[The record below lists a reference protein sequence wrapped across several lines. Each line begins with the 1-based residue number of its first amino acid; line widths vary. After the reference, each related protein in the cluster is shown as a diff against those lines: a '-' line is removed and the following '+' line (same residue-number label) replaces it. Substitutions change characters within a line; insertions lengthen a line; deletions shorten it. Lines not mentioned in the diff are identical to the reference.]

1 MKGIVLAGGS
11 GSRLYPITIA
21 TSKQLI
27 AVYNKPLIYYP
38 LSVLMLAGIRE
49 VLIVSTPEDQDRF
62 VRLLGDGSRIGMSF
76 SYAAQPRP
84 EGLAQA
90 FIIGREFVGQRRCAL
105 VLGDNMFYGTGLTPM
120 LHRAMGRAAGCTVF
134 AYLVNDPERYGVVE
148 FDDDGKPVGIVEK
161 PASPKSHWAV
171 TGLYF
176 YDNRVL
182 DIAAN
187 LKPSPRG
194 ELENTDVNLAYLA
207 LGELNCERMGRGF
220 AWLDTGT
227 PDSILDAAEFVRTI
241 EQRQG
246 WMIACIEEIAYRS
259 GFIDAEQLL
268 RIAASLKNTYYGR
281 YLETVAQ
288 EARHQY

>member
-1 MKGIVLAGGS
+1 M
-11 GSRLYPITIA
+11 
-21 TSKQLI
+21 
-27 AVYNKPLIYYP
+27 
-38 LSVLMLAGIRE
+38 
-49 VLIVSTPEDQDRF
+49 
-62 VRLLGDGSRIGMSF
+62 
-76 SYAAQPRP
+76 
-84 EGLAQA
+84 
-90 FIIGREFVGQRRCAL
+90 
-105 VLGDNMFYGTGLTPM
+105 
-120 LHRAMGRAAGCTVF
+120 
-134 AYLVNDPERYGVVE
+134 
-148 FDDDGKPVGIVEK
+148 EK
-161 PASPKSHWAV
+161 PTSPKSHWAV

-194 ELENTDVNLAYLA
+194 ELEITDVKLAYLA
-207 LGELNCERMGRGF
+207 LGELACERMGRGF

-227 PDSILDAAEFVRTI
+227 PDTILDAAEFVRTI

-268 RIAASLKNTYYGR
+268 RIAAYLKNTYYGR
-281 YLETVAQ
+281 YLEAVAQ

>member
-1 MKGIVLAGGS
+1 M
-11 GSRLYPITIA
+11 
-21 TSKQLI
+21 
-27 AVYNKPLIYYP
+27 
-38 LSVLMLAGIRE
+38 
-49 VLIVSTPEDQDRF
+49 
-62 VRLLGDGSRIGMSF
+62 
-76 SYAAQPRP
+76 
-84 EGLAQA
+84 
-90 FIIGREFVGQRRCAL
+90 
-105 VLGDNMFYGTGLTPM
+105 
-120 LHRAMGRAAGCTVF
+120 
-134 AYLVNDPERYGVVE
+134 NDPERYGVVE
-148 FDDDGKPVGIVEK
+148 FDDAGKPVGIVER
-161 PASPKSHWAV
+161 PISPKSHWAV

-194 ELENTDVNLAYLA
+194 ELEITDVNLAYLA
-207 LGELNCERMGRGF
+207 LGELACERMGRGF

-246 WMIACIEEIAYRS
+246 WMIACIEEIAYRG

-281 YLETVAQ
+281 YLEWGAWSI
-288 EARHQY
+288 ASLAAAASW